1 VISVNLSSVNEGSY
15 VSVIE
20 TSFYCLSRDSSV
32 GIVTGYGLDDRMIGV
47 PFLAG
52 AGNFFSSPPRTDRLV
67 AYPASYPMGT
77 GVSFPGGKASGV

>member
-1 VISVNLSSVNEGSY
+1 
-15 VSVIE
+15 
-20 TSFYCLSRDSSV
+20 
-32 GIVTGYGLDDRMIGV
+32 
-47 PFLAG
+47 LAG